1 MKLTQ
6 KDVEHIVADVLVH
19 GLSTAFVA
27 KQFEISQRRVQQ
39 LVQYT
44 KKNGQVPWGGSQGV
58 KEGAKKPISPQK
70 AFYRKLTDIIVGN
83 YMRMVEQILVESQ
96 EVNK

>member
-6 KDVEHIVADVLVH
+6 TDVEHIVADVLRH

-27 KQFEISQRRVQQ
+27 KQFKISQRRVQQ

-44 KKNGQVPWGGSQGV
+44 KKNGQVPCGGSQGLRR
-58 KEGAKKPISPQK
+58 GRRSPISPQK

-83 YMRMVEQILVESQ
+83 YMRMVEQILGESQ